1 MKIWCNIQVIIY
13 PFLTDFH
20 WFPTTSDNGDTVS
33 PQQRL
38 PDTTVIPG
46 TAVDH
51 ASSSSHAEEHTSPQ
65 HIQAL
70 AEHFGK
76 RLITKI

>member
-1 MKIWCNIQVIIY
+1 MQTSNNISI
-13 PFLTDFH
+13 FTDIH

-33 PQQRL
+33 PLQRL

-46 TAVDH
+46 TAVDQH
-51 ASSSSHAEEHTSPQ
+51 ASSSSSHAEEHTSPQ

-76 RLITKI
+76 RLIRKI